1 LVFHLKEKAG
11 VDSEKLSTVFIH
23 NRAKLVG
30 HAQGHAQSY
39 STLDWGVYA
48 WRIQQHHAFRG

>member
-1 LVFHLKEKAG
+1 VG
-11 VDSEKLSTVFIH
+11 SEKLSTGFIH
-23 NRAKLVG
+23 NSAKLVG